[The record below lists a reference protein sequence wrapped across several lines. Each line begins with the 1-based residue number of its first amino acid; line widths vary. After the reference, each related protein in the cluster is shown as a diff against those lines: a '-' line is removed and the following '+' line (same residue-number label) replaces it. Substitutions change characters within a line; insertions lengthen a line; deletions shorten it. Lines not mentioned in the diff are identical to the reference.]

1 MQILK
6 VTVASFKVVSL
17 RDTSLAARQLL
28 EVGAAVLVVVLVQV
42 VLAGEITSSFLT
54 PSNPVPVHRTS
65 SLLKGRL
72 VQSLKLRTVLFLR

>member
-1 MQILK
+1 MSLR
-6 VTVASFKVVSL
+6 VVSL
-17 RDTSLAARQLL
+17 RDTSLAARQLP
-28 EVGAAVLVVVLVQV
+28 EVGAVILVVVLVRV

-54 PSNPVPVHRTS
+54 PSNPASVHRMS